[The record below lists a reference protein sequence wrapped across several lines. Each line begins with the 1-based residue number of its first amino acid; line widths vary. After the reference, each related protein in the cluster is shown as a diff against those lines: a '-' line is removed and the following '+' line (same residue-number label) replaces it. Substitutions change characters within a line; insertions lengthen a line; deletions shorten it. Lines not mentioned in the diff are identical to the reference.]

1 MEIIIQFIYMDG
13 YQCFIF
19 LFVFYFFFV
28 KFYFLKL
35 SDFLDIG
42 FDDSFSEIFLLYI
55 EDDLDSFIEVFNFVR
70 DGFLDF
76 LDDIIQC
83 FSNFIILFEFQ
94 EIFFIVSFFDV
105 FNFFQKFVFC
115 VMDFSDIFLLFD
127 FKDVL
132 FRVLEFSD
140 FICLDVNSEE

>member
-1 MEIIIQFIYMDG
+1 MDISVLFF
-13 YQCFIF
+13 YLCFI
-19 LFVFYFFFV
+19 FFFV

-76 LDDIIQC
+76 LDDII
-83 FSNFIILFEFQ
+83 
-94 EIFFIVSFFDV
+94 
-105 FNFFQKFVFC
+105 
-115 VMDFSDIFLLFD
+115 
-127 FKDVL
+127 
-132 FRVLEFSD
+132 
-140 FICLDVNSEE
+140 

>member
-1 MEIIIQFIYMDG
+1 MIG
-13 YQCFIF
+13 LIF
-19 LFVFYFFFV
+19 ELLISNYYIWFVFYFFFV

-76 LDDIIQC
+76 LDDII
-83 FSNFIILFEFQ
+83 
-94 EIFFIVSFFDV
+94 
-105 FNFFQKFVFC
+105 
-115 VMDFSDIFLLFD
+115 
-127 FKDVL
+127 
-132 FRVLEFSD
+132 
-140 FICLDVNSEE
+140 